1 MCKHIAS
8 CCLKVAQKQE
18 CEQLLYSDKILGMQI
33 YRYIAIFITAIQYNT
48 PNEEYRYIAHCNILR
63 HIATFLLSKL

>member
-8 CCLKVAQKQE
+8 CCLKVEQKQE
-18 CEQLLYSDKILGMQI
+18 CEQLLYAGKILGMQI

-48 PNEEYRYIAHCNILR
+48 PNEEY
-63 HIATFLLSKL
+63 